1 MLFIKLI
8 KLLVSCIIFKF
19 AFSFFYL
26 DYFFDI
32 FLNECTSISI
42 LFENNEELSQNFVKK
57 LNIGEESV
65 IPEPERLVEQNEDST
80 VFEIVLAHTC
90 VFLFFL
96 VISKIIF

>member
-57 LNIGEESV
+57 LNIGEES
-65 IPEPERLVEQNEDST
+65 ERLVEQNEDST